1 MSKIKINIWI
11 LATLLALLTACRD
24 EADDV
29 IQPGMFEGGNSLTE
43 QFDII
48 WSGINQN
55 YVFWEI
61 DPTDWD
67 AVYTQYRPRFEEL
80 DKKDTVPTAD
90 LQKLYEEV
98 CGTLI
103 DHHMNIKVKNLK
115 PAPGDQTDIVSVH
128 PGGME
133 VLQREDFFLDIPRK
147 GFQVYRDK
155 LKEAGRITND
165 YEFVNDNPDA
175 ELDHLFT
182 YVIDNDI
189 LYLRFSNFAI
199 ITQIPKANNSENTE
213 AREMMEVYC
222 EYMNQLVFNQ
232 EIKGVIVDVRNN
244 GGGALWDMF
253 TVLGPLLK
261 EDIHVLDTKTKMGLG
276 RLDYGEWNPFNAQV
290 TTQRQVGEMLDWDE
304 ELPETDCIGDRK
316 LVLLTDNWSVSM
328 SEMTAAAVKQLP
340 YATVIGQR
348 TFGGLGPLTTK
359 THTSFSGQFGD
370 RNLENTSYFVYTST
384 WMSRTH
390 DGEQLEGIGIT
401 PDIPVKQDF
410 ERFTKQHIDD
420 QLEYAINFL
429 HGKK

>member
-29 IQPGMFEGGNSLTE
+29 IQPGMLEGKDTLTE

-133 VLQREDFFLDIPRK
+133 VLQREDFFLDIPRE
-147 GFQVYRDK
+147 GFQVYRNK
-155 LKEAGRITND
+155 LKAAGRITND
-165 YEFVNDNPDA
+165 YEFVNNNPEA
-175 ELDHLFT
+175 NFDHLFT

-199 ITQIPKANNSENTE
+199 IEQISKADNPENTE
-213 AREMMEVYC
+213 AREAKEVYC

-244 GGGALWDMF
+244 GGGILWDMF

-261 EDIHVLDTKTKMGLG
+261 EDIHVLDTKTKIGLG

-290 TTQRQVGEMLDWDE
+290 TTQRQVGEMLDWDGK
-304 ELPETDCIGDRK
+304 LPETNCSGDRK

>member
-29 IQPGMFEGGNSLTE
+29 IQPGILDSQDSLTE

-67 AVYTQYRPRFEEL
+67 AVYTQYRPHFEEL

-103 DHHMNIKVKNLK
+103 DHHMNIRLRNLK
-115 PAPGDQTDIVSVH
+115 PAPSDQTNIVMVL
-128 PGGME
+128 PGAME
-133 VLQREDFFLDIPRK
+133 VSQREDFQPQIPRK

-155 LKEAGRITND
+155 LKAAGRITND
-165 YEFVNDNPDA
+165 YEFVSSTPNA
-175 ELDHLFT
+175 ELDHMFT
-182 YVIDNDI
+182 YIIDNDI

-199 ITQIPKANNSENTE
+199 IAQMSKENNPEMPE
-213 AREMMEVYC
+213 AREAVKVYR

-244 GGGALWDMF
+244 GGGALFDMF

-261 EDIHVLDTKTKMGLG
+261 EDIHLLDTKTKMGLG
-276 RLDYGEWNPFNAQV
+276 RLDYGEWEPFNAQV
-290 TTQRQVGEMLDWDE
+290 TTQRQVGKMLDWDE

-316 LVLLTDNWSVSM
+316 LVLLTDTWSVSM
-328 SEMTAAAVKQLP
+328 SEMTMAAVKQLP

-348 TFGGLGPLTTK
+348 TFGGLGPLTDV

-370 RNLENTSYFVYTST
+370 KNLKDTSYFVYTST
-384 WMSRTH
+384 WMSRIPE
-390 DGEQLEGIGIT
+390 GESLEGIGLT
-401 PDIPVKQDF
+401 PDITVKQDM

-420 QLEYAINFL
+420 QLKYAIDFL

>member
-48 WSGINQN
+48 WNGINQN

-199 ITQIPKANNSENTE
+199 ITQIPKANNPENTE

-222 EYMNQLVFNQ
+222 EYMLS
-232 EIKGVIVDVRNN
+232 
-244 GGGALWDMF
+244 L
-253 TVLGPLLK
+253 
-261 EDIHVLDTKTKMGLG
+261 IH
-276 RLDYGEWNPFNAQV
+276 
-290 TTQRQVGEMLDWDE
+290 
-304 ELPETDCIGDRK
+304 I
-316 LVLLTDNWSVSM
+316 
-328 SEMTAAAVKQLP
+328 
-340 YATVIGQR
+340 
-348 TFGGLGPLTTK
+348 
-359 THTSFSGQFGD
+359 
-370 RNLENTSYFVYTST
+370 
-384 WMSRTH
+384 
-390 DGEQLEGIGIT
+390 
-401 PDIPVKQDF
+401 
-410 ERFTKQHIDD
+410 
-420 QLEYAINFL
+420 
-429 HGKK
+429 